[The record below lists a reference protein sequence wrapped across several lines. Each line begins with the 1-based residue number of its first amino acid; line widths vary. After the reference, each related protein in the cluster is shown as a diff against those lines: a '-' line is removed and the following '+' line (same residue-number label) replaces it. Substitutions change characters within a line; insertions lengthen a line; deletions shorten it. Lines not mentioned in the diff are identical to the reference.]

1 MIFSIEL
8 VAHKNKCTRRRW
20 LKVQVFFN
28 RSCQP
33 HELLAYDTTF
43 FLDFLKLNA
52 YLHVLLHYSH
62 MSSRD
67 VWGIF
72 YELVSRVL
80 MTRLDWQ
87 WMLSTCVW
95 IDMPTKIWKKI
106 CFIFLWHGCY
116 FFLKLDTYNFL
127 EFSATEEPIL
137 GTCREIR
144 IYIPCW

>member
-1 MIFSIEL
+1 MIFSIEWKL
-8 VAHKNKCTRRRW
+8 VAHKNKCI
-20 LKVQVFFN
+20 KFQVFFFN
-28 RSCQP
+28 CSCQP

-95 IDMPTKIWKKI
+95 IDMPKKIWKKMFHI
-106 CFIFLWHGCY
+106 PMAWMLFFSEMRHLQFFGVFCY
-116 FFLKLDTYNFL
+116 WGAHSWNL
-127 EFSATEEPIL
+127 
-137 GTCREIR
+137 
-144 IYIPCW
+144 